1 MLGRASGRA
10 SVCSHPLLSISN
22 QRAPPVRRESSGAVH
37 KSRPAWDNL
46 QREAGIGDTAKSAVH
61 RFFCCHDHYLIWI
74 RLEMNWTSF
83 RSLFTFHVKT
93 LGVNSDFPWTS
104 LHLSLCLCLFLF
116 ILFSLRGPVLFQA
129 LVPCWTLPL
138 PLSHIWTDSWGW
150 PGFRTGGGGGR
161 SEQEGGGKLSIAKP
175 RALQKKPSTQR
186 IQPKVI
192 RLKNISPVSLSLS

>member
-22 QRAPPVRRESSGAVH
+22 QRAPLVRRESSGAVH

-46 QREAGIGDTAKSAVH
+46 QREAGMEIQNMYAVH

-83 RSLFTFHVKT
+83 RSLSTFHVKT

-104 LHLSLCLCLFLF
+104 LHLSLS
-116 ILFSLRGPVLFQA
+116 FSLHSLLSPGPRSVSGPRPLLDLASPSLPHLDRQLGLARFQ
-129 LVPCWTLPL
+129 
-138 PLSHIWTDSWGW
+138 DWGW
-150 PGFRTGGGGGR
+150 GRPLGAGGWEKAIHCKAQGT
-161 SEQEGGGKLSIAKP
+161 AKKV
-175 RALQKKPSTQR
+175 AKNPSTQR

-192 RLKNISPVSLSLS
+192 RLKNISVYLS